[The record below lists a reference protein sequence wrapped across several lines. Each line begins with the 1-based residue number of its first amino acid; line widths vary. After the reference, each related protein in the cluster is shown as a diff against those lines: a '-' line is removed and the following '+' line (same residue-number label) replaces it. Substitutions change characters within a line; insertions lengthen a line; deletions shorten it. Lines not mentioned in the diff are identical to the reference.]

1 MISVR
6 ELFPVY
12 FGSALKLEG
21 VEEFLDG
28 LETFTR
34 EREWPAAFAARVFK
48 IAHDGQHNRMTWLR
62 VTGGALKAKEIVS
75 SSSCAAASS
84 APSPV
89 QGDDG
94 TVWSEKV
101 DQVRV
106 YNGAKFETVTEVPAG
121 SVCAVTGL
129 TRTFP
134 GEGLGAEPD
143 AESPSLQPVLTYTVL
158 PAGAESDTAGT
169 SGAAKRG
176 DAGHN
181 NVNQDDAEHDAA
193 KSGTGRNEENDTA
206 GQTAADNSSPAR
218 PQFDDLHKV
227 ITALREL
234 EDEDPL
240 LHVVWVERLAEI
252 HVQLMGAVQ
261 LEIIQQT
268 LHDRFGL
275 DVSFGPGSILY
286 RETITAP
293 IEGAGHFEPLRHMPK
308 HISCWNQGS
317 RAAESLWP
325 RPCPKTIWTAIGNG

>member
-1 MISVR
+1 M
-6 ELFPVY
+6 
-12 FGSALKLEG
+12 
-21 VEEFLDG
+21 
-28 LETFTR
+28 
-34 EREWPAAFAARVFK
+34 
-48 IAHDGQHNRMTWLR
+48 
-62 VTGGALKAKEIVS
+62 
-75 SSSCAAASS
+75 
-84 APSPV
+84 
-89 QGDDG
+89 
-94 TVWSEKV
+94 
-101 DQVRV
+101 
-106 YNGAKFETVTEVPAG
+106 
-121 SVCAVTGL
+121 
-129 TRTFP
+129 
-134 GEGLGAEPD
+134 
-143 AESPSLQPVLTYTVL
+143 TYTVL

-218 PQFDDLHKV
+218 PQFDDLTLHKV

-286 RETITAP
+286 RETVTAP
-293 IEGAGHFEPLRHMPK
+293 TRRTQVISSRSVIMPK

>member
-1 MISVR
+1 M
-6 ELFPVY
+6 
-12 FGSALKLEG
+12 
-21 VEEFLDG
+21 
-28 LETFTR
+28 
-34 EREWPAAFAARVFK
+34 
-48 IAHDGQHNRMTWLR
+48 
-62 VTGGALKAKEIVS
+62 
-75 SSSCAAASS
+75 C
-84 APSPV
+84 
-89 QGDDG
+89 GD
-94 TVWSEKV
+94 
-101 DQVRV
+101 
-106 YNGAKFETVTEVPAG
+106 
-121 SVCAVTGL
+121 
-129 TRTFP
+129 RTDADFP

-181 NVNQDDAEHDAA
+181 NVNQDGAEHDAA

-218 PQFDDLHKV
+218 PQFDDLTLHKV

-286 RETITAP
+286 RETVTAP
-293 IEGAGHFEPLRHMPK
+293 TRRTQVISSRPSLCRSTYPAGTRGAGQRSHCGLGPVRKRFGPQLATADSDP
-308 HISCWNQGS
+308 SD
-317 RAAESLWP
+317 RA
-325 RPCPKTIWTAIGNG
+325 